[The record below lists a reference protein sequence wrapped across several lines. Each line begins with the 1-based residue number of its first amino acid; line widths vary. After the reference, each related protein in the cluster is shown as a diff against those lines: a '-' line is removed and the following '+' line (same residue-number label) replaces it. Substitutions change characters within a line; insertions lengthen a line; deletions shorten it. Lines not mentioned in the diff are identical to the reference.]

1 MNILV
6 TGCKGQLGT
15 ELQKLALSDIHHH
28 WFFTDVDTLDICDK
42 AAVESCFM
50 SNDIEV
56 CINCAAYTAVDK
68 AEDEPEL
75 AMLINAFAPKV
86 LADTCMRHN
95 AMLIHVSTDYVFGG
109 DAHEPYKVDDPINP
123 QSVYGST
130 KADGERLIR
139 ESGCSYM
146 IVRTAWLY
154 SSVGKNFVKTM
165 LMLGDTKDEINVVA
179 DQKGCPT
186 WAHDLAVALV
196 ALLNK
201 NGNNEVH
208 ETFHFTNEG
217 QITWYDFATAIMEI
231 GGKACKV
238 NPITTDQYPTKAK
251 RPAYS
256 VLDLSKIKENTG
268 IEIPD
273 WRESLEKCIEE
284 LNSGLLRSSQML
296 CIRRSQ

>member
-15 ELQKLALSDIHHH
+15 ELQKLSGAEHH
-28 WFFTDVDTLDICDK
+28 WFFTDIDTLDICDK
-42 AAVESCFM
+42 AAVETCFLT
-50 SNDIEV
+50 NQIEV

-68 AEDEPEL
+68 AEDEPQL
-75 AMLINAFAPKV
+75 ATLVNTFAPKV
-86 LADTCMRHN
+86 LADACQQHN
-95 AMLIHVSTDYVFGG
+95 ALLLHVSTDYVFGG
-109 DAHEPYKVDDPINP
+109 DATAPYKVDDPINP

-130 KADGERLIR
+130 KADGERVIR
-139 ESGCSYM
+139 ESGCNYM

-186 WAHDLAVALV
+186 WAHDLAVALI

-201 NGNNEVH
+201 NGKNEVH

-217 QITWYDFATAIMEI
+217 QITWYDFAKAIMEI
-231 GGKACKV
+231 GEKPCKV

-256 VLDLSKIKENTG
+256 VLDLSKIKEYAG
-268 IEIPD
+268 IEIPN
-273 WRESLEKCIEE
+273 WRESLVKCMEE
-284 LNSGLLRSSQML
+284 LKSGLLRS
-296 CIRRSQ
+296 

>member
-6 TGCKGQLGT
+6 TGCNGQLGT
-15 ELQKLALSDIHHH
+15 ELQKIALNGKQHQ
-28 WFFTDVDTLDICDK
+28 WFFTDIDTLDICNK
-42 AAVESCFM
+42 TAVEECFVK
-50 SNDIEV
+50 NGINA

-75 AMLINAFAPKV
+75 ATLVNSFAPKV
-86 LADTCMRHN
+86 LAEACKNHD
-95 AMLIHVSTDYVFGG
+95 ALLIHVSTDYVFGG
-109 DAHEPYKVDDPINP
+109 DAHEPYKVDGPINP
-123 QSVYGST
+123 QSVYGRT
-130 KADGERLIR
+130 KAEGERLIR
-139 ESGCSYM
+139 ESGCNYM

-186 WAHDLAVALV
+186 WAHDLAIALV
-196 ALLNK
+196 SLLNK
-201 NGNNEVH
+201 NGKNEVH

-217 QITWYDFATAIMEI
+217 QITWHDFATAIMEI
-231 GGKACKV
+231 GGKQCKV

-256 VLDLSKIKENTG
+256 VLDLSKIKEYAG

-273 WRESLEKCIEE
+273 WRESLEQCIDE
-284 LNSGLLRSSQML
+284 LKWMASLRSQ
-296 CIRRSQ
+296 

>member
-1 MNILV
+1 MNILI

-15 ELQKLALSDIHHH
+15 ELQKIAANDTSHQWL
-28 WFFTDVDTLDICDK
+28 FTDVDTLDICDK
-42 AAVESCFM
+42 AAVEKCFET
-50 SNDIEV
+50 NCIEA

-75 AMLINAFAPKV
+75 ATLINSFAPKV
-86 LADTCMRHN
+86 LADTCKRHN
-95 AMLIHVSTDYVFGG
+95 ALLIHISTDYVFGG
-109 DAHEPYKVDDPINP
+109 EANEPYKVDDPINP

-130 KADGERLIR
+130 KAEGEHLIR
-139 ESGCSYM
+139 ESCCNYM

-165 LMLGDTKDEINVVA
+165 LMLGDTKEEINVVA

-186 WAHDLAVALV
+186 WAHDLAVALMV
-196 ALLNK
+196 LLNK
-201 NGNNEVH
+201 NGKKEVH

-231 GGKACKV
+231 GGKTCKV

-256 VLDLSKIKENTG
+256 VLDLSKIKDNAG

-284 LNSGLLRSSQML
+284 LKQSPVGATGH
-296 CIRRSQ
+296 

>member
-1 MNILV
+1 MNILA

-15 ELQKLALSDIHHH
+15 ELQKIAASDILNH
-28 WFFTDVDTLDICDK
+28 WAFTDIDTLDICDK
-42 AAVESCFM
+42 TAVETYFATHQ
-50 SNDIEV
+50 IEA

-75 AMLINAFAPKV
+75 ASLINSYASKV
-86 LADTCMRHN
+86 LADTCLRHN
-95 AMLIHVSTDYVFGG
+95 AILIHISTDYVFGG
-109 DAHEPYKVDDPINP
+109 DANKPYKVDDPVNP
-123 QSVYGST
+123 QSVYGNT

-139 ESGCSYM
+139 ESGCNYM

-196 ALLNK
+196 ALLDK
-201 NGNNEVH
+201 NGKEPVH

-231 GGKACKV
+231 GGKSCKV
-238 NPITTDQYPTKAK
+238 NPITTNQYPTKAK

-256 VLDLSKIKENTG
+256 VLDLSKIKEYAG
-268 IEIPD
+268 IEIPG
-273 WRESLEKCIEE
+273 WRESLVKCMKE
-284 LNSGLLRSSQML
+284 LKPSLVGTTGH
-296 CIRRSQ
+296 

>member
-6 TGCKGQLGT
+6 TGCNGQLGT
-15 ELQKLALSDIHHH
+15 ELQKIALNDQHHQ
-28 WFFTDVDTLDICDK
+28 WLFTDIDTLDICNK
-42 AAVESCFM
+42 TAVEECFVK
-50 SNDIEV
+50 NGIDA

-75 AMLINAFAPKV
+75 ATLVNSFAPKV
-86 LADTCMRHN
+86 LAEACKNHD
-95 AMLIHVSTDYVFGG
+95 ALLIHISTDYVFGG

-130 KADGERLIR
+130 KAEGERLIR
-139 ESGCSYM
+139 ESGCNYM

-165 LMLGDTKDEINVVA
+165 LMLGETKEEINVVA
-179 DQKGCPT
+179 DQRGCPT
-186 WAHDLAVALV
+186 WAHDLAFALV
-196 ALLNK
+196 ALLDK
-201 NGNNEVH
+201 NGKNEIH

-231 GGKACKV
+231 GGKHCKV
-238 NPITTDQYPTKAK
+238 NPITTEQYPTKAK

-256 VLDLSKIKENTG
+256 VLDLSKIKEFAG

-273 WRESLEKCIEE
+273 WRKSLEQCIDE
-284 LNSGLLRSSQML
+284 LKWMASLRSQ
-296 CIRRSQ
+296 

>member
-15 ELQKLALSDIHHH
+15 ELQKIAARDTQHQ
-28 WFFTDVDTLDICDK
+28 WMFTDVDTLDICNK
-42 AAVESCFM
+42 TAVESCF
-50 SNDIEV
+50 DEHHIEA

-75 AMLINAFAPKV
+75 ATLINAFAPKV
-86 LADTCMRHN
+86 LAEACLRHD
-95 AMLIHVSTDYVFGG
+95 ALLIHVSTDYVFGG
-109 DAHEPYKVDDPINP
+109 DANRPYMVDDPINP

-130 KADGERLIR
+130 KAEGERLIR
-139 ESGCSYM
+139 ESGCNYM

-186 WAHDLAVALV
+186 WAYDLAVALV
-196 ALLNK
+196 ALLNM
-201 NGNNEVH
+201 NGKATVH

-217 QITWYDFATAIMEI
+217 QITWHDFATAIMEI
-231 GGKACKV
+231 GGKKCKV

-256 VLDLSKIKENTG
+256 VLDLSKIKAYAG
-268 IEIPD
+268 IVIPE
-273 WRESLEKCIEE
+273 WRESLVKCMEE
-284 LNSGLLRSSQML
+284 LNPGLLRSSQ
-296 CIRRSQ
+296 

>member
-15 ELQKLALSDIHHH
+15 ELQKIAASDTSHQ
-28 WFFTDVDTLDICDK
+28 WLFTDVDTLDICDK
-42 AAVESCFM
+42 AAVEKCFET
-50 SNDIEV
+50 NRIEA

-75 AMLINAFAPKV
+75 ATLINSFAPKV
-86 LADTCMRHN
+86 LADTCQRHN
-95 AMLIHVSTDYVFGG
+95 ALLIHISTDYVFGG
-109 DAHEPYKVDDPINP
+109 DAREPYKVDDPINP

-130 KADGERLIR
+130 KAEGERLIR
-139 ESGCSYM
+139 ESGCCYM

-165 LMLGDTKDEINVVA
+165 LMLGDTKEEINVVA

-186 WAHDLAVALV
+186 WAHDLAVALMV
-196 ALLNK
+196 LLNK
-201 NGNNEVH
+201 NGKKEVH

-217 QITWYDFATAIMEI
+217 QTTWYDFAVAIMEI
-231 GGKACKV
+231 GGKTCKV

-256 VLDLSKIKENTG
+256 VLDLNKIKEYAG

-284 LNSGLLRSSQML
+284 LKQSPVGATGH
-296 CIRRSQ
+296 

>member
-1 MNILV
+1 ME
-6 TGCKGQLGT
+6 K
-15 ELQKLALSDIHHH
+15 
-28 WFFTDVDTLDICDK
+28 
-42 AAVESCFM
+42 CF
-50 SNDIEV
+50 NTNQIDA

-68 AEDEPEL
+68 AEDEQQL
-75 AMLINAFAPKV
+75 ATLVNTFAPKV
-86 LADTCMRHN
+86 LADACKRHD
-95 AMLIHVSTDYVFGG
+95 ALLIHVSTDYVFGG

-123 QSVYGST
+123 QSVYGCT
-130 KADGERLIR
+130 KADGERAIR
-139 ESGCSYM
+139 ESGCNYM

-186 WAHDLAVALV
+186 WAHDLAI
-196 ALLNK
+196 ALLALLKK
-201 NGNNEVH
+201 NGKNKVH

-231 GGKACKV
+231 GEKKCKV

-256 VLDLSKIKENTG
+256 VLDLSKIKEYAG

-273 WRESLEKCIEE
+273 WKESLVKCIEE
-284 LNSGLLRSSQML
+284 LNSGLLRSSQ
-296 CIRRSQ
+296 

>member
-15 ELQKLALSDIHHH
+15 ELQKMADPRHH
-28 WFFTDVDTLDICDK
+28 WHFTDIDTLDICNK
-42 AAVESCFM
+42 AAVETYFVEKKI
-50 SNDIEV
+50 DA

-75 AMLINAFAPKV
+75 ATLVNSFAPKV
-86 LADTCMRHN
+86 LADACKKHD
-95 AMLIHVSTDYVFGG
+95 ALLIHVSTDYVFGG
-109 DAHEPYKVDDPINP
+109 DATEPYKVDDPINP

-130 KADGERLIR
+130 KADGERMIR
-139 ESGCSYM
+139 ESDCKYM

-196 ALLNK
+196 ALLDK
-201 NGNNEVH
+201 NGKNEVH
-208 ETFHFTNEG
+208 EVFHFTNEG
-217 QITWYDFATAIMEI
+217 QITWHDFATAIMEI
-231 GGKACKV
+231 GGKRCKV

-256 VLDLSKIKENTG
+256 VLDLSKIKKYAG
-268 IEIPD
+268 IVIPD
-273 WRESLEKCIEE
+273 WRESLEKCMKE
-284 LNSGLLRSSQML
+284 LQS
-296 CIRRSQ
+296 I

>member
-1 MNILV
+1 MKILV

-15 ELQKLALSDIHHH
+15 ELQKIAGTEHQ
-28 WFFTDVDTLDICDK
+28 WFFTDIDTLDICNK
-42 AAVESCFM
+42 AAVEKCF
-50 SNDIEV
+50 NTNQIDA

-68 AEDEPEL
+68 AEDEQQL
-75 AMLINAFAPKV
+75 ATLVNTFAPKV
-86 LADTCMRHN
+86 LADACKRHD
-95 AMLIHVSTDYVFGG
+95 ALLIHVSTDYVFGG
-109 DAHEPYKVDDPINP
+109 DAHEPYKVDGPINP
-123 QSVYGST
+123 QSVYGCT
-130 KADGERLIR
+130 KADGERAIR
-139 ESGCSYM
+139 ESGCNYM

-186 WAHDLAVALV
+186 WAHDLAI
-196 ALLNK
+196 ALLALLKK
-201 NGNNEVH
+201 NGKNKVH

-231 GGKACKV
+231 GEKKCKV

-256 VLDLSKIKENTG
+256 VLDLSKIKEYAG

-273 WRESLEKCIEE
+273 WRESLVKCIEE
-284 LNSGLLRSSQML
+284 LNSGLLRSSQ
-296 CIRRSQ
+296 